1 MCCCCWSATTPRVL
15 VCSKTV
21 KSRPRGLRTT
31 HKTVWRSIFTQRKDA
46 IEFQNRR
53 PENTVHSNL
62 FLKPFMMITSRKISN
77 GFEANSWKIGFYLEM
92 FYFRFDLCWWKILL
106 DTCSMTLGRY
116 TRLTALL
123 IFAMKHETG
132 QWLDSKK
139 QHHST
144 CKMLGE

>member
-53 PENTVHSNL
+53 PENTVHSTL

-92 FYFRFDLCWWKILL
+92 FYFRFWSLLMKNIIGHMLNDLGEVHKIN
-106 DTCSMTLGRY
+106 CIAHFCFEAWNRSMT
-116 TRLTALL
+116 
-123 IFAMKHETG
+123 
-132 QWLDSKK
+132 WSKK